1 MAEQQDDGVI
11 EFKVDELS
19 LRDVIEAERAIKK
32 YTGKDTPFAEMFK
45 DGKPSGA
52 ALAAFVYAIKHRD
65 NPEFTFEDALD
76 VKLDQLGS
84 GEADPTEAAS

>member
-1 MAEQQDDGVI
+1 MAEQQDNGVI
-11 EFKVDELS
+11 EFRVEELS

-32 YTGKDTPFAEMFK
+32 YTGKDTPFSEMFEG
-45 DGKPSGA
+45 GKPSGA

-65 NPEFTFEDALD
+65 DPEFSFEDALD

-84 GEADPTEAAS
+84 GEADPTEAAD